1 MTGEDGH
8 DSSAPTLVL
17 YDGVCAL
24 CNRVVGFLLRHDRHD
39 RFRFAPLQSEFAQN
53 LSQRHGL
60 NAQDLDTIVVIPDFG
75 QPNERVLDRSEAAL
89 WSVGQLGR
97 PWRFLAIAR
106 LIPRSIREAA
116 YRFIAR
122 RRYRM
127 FGKYDACPIPRPED
141 RHKFLAG

>member
-1 MTGEDGH
+1 MAGEDGH
-8 DSSAPTLVL
+8 DCSAPTLVL

-24 CNRVVGFLLRHDRHD
+24 CNRLVGFLLRHDRYD
-39 RFRFAPLQSEFAQN
+39 RFRFAPLQSEFAQS
-53 LSQRHGL
+53 LLQRHGL
-60 NAQDLDTIVVIPDFG
+60 NPLDFDTVVVLPNFG
-75 QPNERVLDRSEAAL
+75 QPDERALVRSEAAL
-89 WSVGQLGR
+89 FSIGQLGR
-97 PWRFLAIAR
+97 PWRFLSVAR
-106 LIPRSIREAA
+106 VIPRSIREAA